1 MTTWMLIEDEPDLL
15 DALLVMTQL
24 FGVHGVAFTSGEEA
38 AAWIDEID
46 RHALRAE
53 LPELAWIDLHLPGAL
68 QGDDLAARLRRSPS
82 LSAMP
87 LILTSSI
94 PLAPADERRLLART
108 NAQRLLI
115 KPLPPLDQMRQ
126 IVHEMMFAQP

>member
-15 DALLVMTQL
+15 EALLVMTQL
-24 FGVHGVAFTSGEEA
+24 FGADGVAFTSGEEA

-46 RHALRAE
+46 HGALRVE
-53 LPELAWIDLHLPGAL
+53 LPELAWIDLRLPGAL
-68 QGDDLAARLRRSPS
+68 QGDEVAARLRRSPS

-87 LILTSSI
+87 VILTAAS

-108 NAQRLLI
+108 GAGRLLI
-115 KPLPPLDQMRQ
+115 KPLPPLEQMRQ
-126 IVHEMMFAQP
+126 IMDETTFAQP

>member
-24 FGVHGVAFTSGEEA
+24 FGADGVAFTSGEEA

-46 RHALRAE
+46 GHMLRAE
-53 LPELAWIDLHLPGAL
+53 LPELAWIDLRLPGAL
-68 QGDDLAARLRRSPS
+68 QGDDVAVRLRRSPS

-87 LILTSSI
+87 VILTAAA
-94 PLAPADERRLLART
+94 PLAPADERHLLART
-108 NAQRLLI
+108 GAQRLLV
-115 KPLPPLDQMRQ
+115 KPLPSLDQLRQ
-126 IVHEMMFAQP
+126 TIHEMMLAHP